1 MAASGWVDM
10 KMKNTH
16 LEEEEGWAED
26 TVGICV
32 IWRSVSLATTL
43 PQCWTATR
51 REKEGGE
58 RKNSPYAQ

>member
-1 MAASGWVDM
+1 MAAGGGVDM

-16 LEEEEGWAED
+16 LEEEEGWPED
-26 TVGICV
+26 SVGICV
-32 IWRSVSLATTL
+32 IRRSLSLAATL

-58 RKNSPYAQ
+58 RKNSSYP